1 MTAVQPPLGAAVSPF
16 VLSVLKYAFL
26 ALVYFFVFRAL
37 RTVAVDVAGRRSRA
51 PDSRPTR
58 PVAAA
63 PYVARGGKRKP
74 PTEVVVRGEDG
85 RKLDSVPL
93 GSAVQIGR
101 AEACHVRIEDRYA
114 SQFHARLYS
123 KNGAWYV
130 EDLGSTNGTYLN
142 QQRVSGSAE
151 VQAGDHIRIGK
162 TTLELKR

>member
-1 MTAVQPPLGAAVSPF
+1 MFPIAAAVSPF

-37 RTVAVDVAGRRSRA
+37 RTVAVDVAGRRARGA
-51 PDSRPTR
+51 DGRTTR
-58 PVAAA
+58 PVASTA
-63 PYVARGGKRKP
+63 PVPRGGKRKA
-74 PTEVVVRGEDG
+74 PTAVVVRDDEGK
-85 RKLDSVPL
+85 KLDSVPL
-93 GSAVQIGR
+93 GAAVQIGR

>member
-1 MTAVQPPLGAAVSPF
+1 MSPF

-37 RTVAVDVAGRRSRA
+37 RTVAMDVAGRRSRG
-51 PDSRPTR
+51 PDGRPTR
-58 PVAAA
+58 PVPA
-63 PYVARGGKRKP
+63 PTGPVSRGGKRKS
-74 PTEVVVRGEDG
+74 PTAVVVRGEDG
-85 RKLDSVPL
+85 KKVESVPL

>member
-1 MTAVQPPLGAAVSPF
+1 MTGVHPPLGAAVSPF

-58 PVAAA
+58 PVTAAR
-63 PYVARGGKRKP
+63 PVARGGKRKA

-85 RKLDSVPL
+85 KKLDSVPL
-93 GSAVQIGR
+93 GSAVQ
-101 AEACHVRIEDRYA
+101 IEDRYA

>member
-1 MTAVQPPLGAAVSPF
+1 MPPLAAAVSPF

-51 PDSRPTR
+51 PDTRPSR
-58 PVAAA
+58 PVARGATPTRAGKGKA
-63 PYVARGGKRKP
+63 P
-74 PTEVVVRGEDG
+74 TSVVVRDEAGK
-85 RKLDSVPL
+85 KLDSVPL
-93 GSAVQIGR
+93 AGAVQIGR

-142 QQRVSGSAE
+142 QQRVSGSAQ

>member
-1 MTAVQPPLGAAVSPF
+1 MFPLAAAVSPF

-37 RTVAVDVAGRRSRA
+37 RTVAVDVSGRRARA
-51 PDSRPTR
+51 PDRVR
-58 PVAAA
+58 DEE
-63 PYVARGGKRKP
+63 GK
-74 PTEVVVRGEDG
+74 
-85 RKLDSVPL
+85 KLDSVPL
-93 GSAVQIGR
+93 GGAVQIGR

>member
-1 MTAVQPPLGAAVSPF
+1 MDTLAAAVSPF

-51 PDSRPTR
+51 PDTRPSR
-58 PVAAA
+58 PVARA
-63 PYVARGGKRKP
+63 PAARGGKGKP
-74 PTEVVVRGEDG
+74 PTAVVVRDEEGK
-85 RKLDSVPL
+85 KLDSVPL
-93 GSAVQIGR
+93 GAAVQIGR
-101 AEACHVRIEDRYA
+101 AEACHVRLEDRYA

-142 QQRVSGSAE
+142 QQRVSGAAE

-162 TTLELKR
+162 TSLELKR